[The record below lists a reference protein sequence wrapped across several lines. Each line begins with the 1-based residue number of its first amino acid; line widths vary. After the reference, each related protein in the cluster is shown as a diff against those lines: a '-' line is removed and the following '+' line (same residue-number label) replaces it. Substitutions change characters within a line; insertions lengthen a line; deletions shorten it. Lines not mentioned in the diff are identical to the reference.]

1 MNNHLTDFPIRPASV
16 VPVGIHPAMIA
27 QTLSVDADRLAS
39 ALEAAGVE
47 DINAV
52 EVRPHVNAYTGLPG
66 AEVLGV
72 AGQNGFADDPDRYP
86 HIVAMRL
93 DPKRLRAVRVGL
105 DHSQESFAKAIR
117 EAGTSLG
124 DPNNCTKRSVQKWE
138 SGEVAMPGAPL
149 RRALAAVTSMPFVML
164 CTPVL
169 PPDPSEASA
178 ELSAIATDM
187 NDLIHRLTRLYGYLI
202 R

>member
-1 MNNHLTDFPIRPASV
+1 
-16 VPVGIHPAMIA
+16 
-27 QTLSVDADRLAS
+27 
-39 ALEAAGVE
+39 
-47 DINAV
+47 
-52 EVRPHVNAYTGLPG
+52 
-66 AEVLGV
+66 
-72 AGQNGFADDPDRYP
+72 
-86 HIVAMRL
+86 
-93 DPKRLRAVRVGL
+93 
-105 DHSQESFAKAIR
+105 
-117 EAGTSLG
+117 
-124 DPNNCTKRSVQKWE
+124 
-138 SGEVAMPGAPL
+138 MPGAPL

>member
-117 EAGTSLG
+117 EAGTSLEIRTTAQRG
-124 DPNNCTKRSVQKWE
+124 PCRNGSRARWRCRGRRCDARW
-138 SGEVAMPGAPL
+138 PL
-149 RRALAAVTSMPFVML
+149 
-164 CTPVL
+164 
-169 PPDPSEASA
+169 
-178 ELSAIATDM
+178 
-187 NDLIHRLTRLYGYLI
+187 
-202 R
+202 